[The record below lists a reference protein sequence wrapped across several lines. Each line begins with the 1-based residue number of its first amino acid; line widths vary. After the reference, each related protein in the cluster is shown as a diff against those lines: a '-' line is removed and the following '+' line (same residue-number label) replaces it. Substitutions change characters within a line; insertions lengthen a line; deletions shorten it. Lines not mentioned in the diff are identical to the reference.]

1 MKASGGF
8 PERFLN
14 LCSRGNIPYWDV
26 CCTNGVVF
34 ARTTPEGYRMMR
46 PCAKKAGMRMKIVKK
61 SGLPFLLSK
70 NRVHEGLAVG
80 AVCFILITAALSG
93 RIWTVNV
100 TG

>member
-14 LCSRGNIPYWDV
+14 LCSRVNIPYWDV

-46 PCAKKAGMRMKIVKK
+46 PCAKKAGMRM
-61 SGLPFLLSK
+61 
-70 NRVHEGLAVG
+70 
-80 AVCFILITAALSG
+80 
-93 RIWTVNV
+93 
-100 TG
+100 